1 MAQTQTQ
8 PETPLLPQISPEL
21 ANVRSQ
27 NRETE
32 PTTSRIF
39 LTGVCCVGKTAIGAQ
54 LADLLGYR
62 FYDLD
67 HEVEAFYKLPIER
80 LQRQHESMNDF
91 RIAAAEVFEHI
102 LLNQTRQSHH
112 CVVALS
118 PRGLM
123 DAYWKVVR
131 RTKATTVVIQDKPE
145 NILNRLTFFDI
156 DSRPMTKTL
165 SARERR
171 LYLKEIKSDIS
182 YFKRSYNRATMFVDI
197 SGLNIEESAGKIK
210 AELDAGFK

>member
-1 MAQTQTQ
+1 
-8 PETPLLPQISPEL
+8 
-21 ANVRSQ
+21 
-27 NRETE
+27 
-32 PTTSRIF
+32 
-39 LTGVCCVGKTAIGAQ
+39 
-54 LADLLGYR
+54 
-62 FYDLD
+62 
-67 HEVEAFYKLPIER
+67 
-80 LQRQHESMNDF
+80 
-91 RIAAAEVFEHI
+91 
-102 LLNQTRQSHH
+102 
-112 CVVALS
+112 
-118 PRGLM
+118 M

-171 LYLKEIKSDIS
+171 LYLREIKADIS
-182 YFKRSYNRATMFVDI
+182 YFRRSYNRATMFVDI